1 MRCRITM
8 NLESG
13 VERTNTDRHA
23 REPFVRLHRSIGDG
37 APCLYLLRTLMTHC
51 PSPFTL
57 VVSDMC
63 LSRIRRF
70 MLLLLLALG
79 LSAFSPPAHGQADAV
94 SFAPT
99 GTRFDAAIDVARDS
113 IDALMAEQQIPGLT
127 AAVLVDGQ
135 IVWSEGFGWADVE
148 TKVPVTPLTK
158 MRVGSVSKSM
168 TGAALGVLLDRGQ
181 IDLDVPIQQYVPSF
195 PEKRAPI
202 STRQVAGHIAGIR
215 HYRGDEF
222 LIDENYESVEAGLA
236 IFREDSLLFEPGAR
250 FQYSSYGWNLV
261 SAVVEGASGQ
271 AFLPFMRNAVFR
283 PLGLRHTVADHTDSL
298 ITYRTAFYS
307 VEDGVLVN
315 APYVDNSY
323 KWAGGGFLS
332 TAEDLVRFGDAMING
347 PFFTPATR
355 DELFTS
361 LRTNNGERTGY
372 GLGFFVGTDDAGRRT
387 IEHAGGSVG
396 GTTQFVMYPEQDVVV
411 ALIANRGGV
420 DYRIVH
426 QHIAALFMK

>member
-1 MRCRITM
+1 MFLPTFRRLALLFVLMLGAGT
-8 NLESG
+8 LAAP
-13 VERTNTDRHA
+13 THA
-23 REPFVRLHRSIGDG
+23 QDG
-37 APCLYLLRTLMTHC
+37 AVTY
-51 PSPFTL
+51 
-57 VVSDMC
+57 
-63 LSRIRRF
+63 
-70 MLLLLLALG
+70 
-79 LSAFSPPAHGQADAV
+79 
-94 SFAPT
+94 APT
-99 GTRFDAAIDVARDS
+99 GAQYDGAISIARDS
-113 IDALMAEQQIPGLT
+113 IEALMAEQQIPGLT
-127 AAVLVDGQ
+127 AAVLVEGQ
-135 IVWSEGFGWADVE
+135 IVWAEGFGWADME
-148 TKVPVTPLTK
+148 NQVPVTPLTK

-181 IDLDVPIQQYVPSF
+181 IDLDAPVQRYVPSF

-222 LIDENYESVEAGLA
+222 LIDENYDSVQEGLS
-236 IFREDSLLFEPGAR
+236 IFEEDSLLFDPGER

-261 SAVVEGASGQ
+261 SAVVEGAAGQ
-271 AFLPFMRNAVFR
+271 DFLPFMRASIFR

-298 ITYRTAFYS
+298 ITYRTRFYS
-307 VEDGVLVN
+307 VEDSVLIN

-347 PFFTPATR
+347 DFLTPATR

-361 LRTNNGERTGY
+361 LRTTGGERTGY

-387 IEHAGGSVG
+387 VGHSGGSVG
-396 GTTQFVMYPEQDVVV
+396 GTTQFIMYPEQDVVV

-420 DYRIVH
+420 DYRAVH
-426 QHIAALFMK
+426 RHIAGLFME